1 MSQNSPPPESPQQ
14 QPPAP
19 GRPGGPRVAGPKKVN
34 PLVPGGWIALVI
46 VAILAIVYFTAG
58 QPKEIRYD
66 QFTDLINAGQVKTL
80 VLVGND
86 RADGEVRD
94 PNSPIV
100 QNLHTPA
107 GDPVKLSSG
116 KFSVALPSTTDQATL
131 IKDWT
136 ARDQQ
141 YIESFKKEHPSD
153 PAPEKITITKRE
165 DPSWVATLLVN
176 LLVVA
181 VLIGILVFFFLPR
194 LRDPMGGGFMSSYT
208 RSPAKRYEKGRGRVT
223 FSDVAGMENAKRELE
238 EIVDYLKEPSKFT
251 RLGARVP
258 KGVLLFG
265 PPGTGKTLMAK
276 AVAGEANVPFF
287 AISGSEF
294 IQMFVGVGA
303 SRVRDMFRTAKENA
317 PCVVFIDE
325 IDAVGRMRGAGYGG
339 GSDER
344 EQTLNQILSEMDGF
358 QPSET
363 VIVIAATNRPDVLDS
378 ALLRPGRFDR
388 HITVDRPTWR
398 GRLEILKVHTRNKPL
413 DDRVDLERLAR
424 NMVGMSGAELQNLC
438 NEAAL
443 HATRAGRN
451 KIEQVDF
458 DRAADRV
465 RLGVLRE
472 DSFTDEEKRRTAVH
486 EAGHALCGVLE
497 PKVDKLDR
505 VSIIPRGQMGGV
517 TMFQPDEDRHD
528 RSVSELSAGLVMAMG
543 GRAADKL
550 VFGEPM
556 SGAIGDL
563 KQATRI
569 ARMMV
574 TQWGMSDR
582 LGPVYYQIGEDHVFL
597 GKEIVE
603 SRTFS
608 EGTAKL
614 IDEEIQRLLTEAEE
628 RAFELVKTHRQELE
642 RIAEA
647 LLLHEEIDREEVEK
661 IIAGVPVAE
670 LRKEKETVKPKAEAE
685 PDAAPIAP
693 PAPELPP
700 KPGLAFGGA

>member
-1 MSQNSPPPESPQQ
+1 MSQNSPPPPESPQQ
-14 QPPAP
+14 PPQPGGA
-19 GRPGGPRVAGPKKVN
+19 GGPGGPPKKAS
-34 PLVPGGWIALVI
+34 PLLPGGWIALI
-46 VAILAIVYFTAG
+46 VLAVLAIVYFASG
-58 QPKEIRYD
+58 QPREIRYD
-66 QFTDLINAGQVKTL
+66 QFNDLVNAGQVKTL
-80 VLVGND
+80 VLVGSE

-94 PNSPIV
+94 PNSPAV
-100 QNLHTPA
+100 TNLKTPS
-107 GDPVKLSSG
+107 GDPVKLTNG
-116 KFSVALPSTTDQATL
+116 KFSVTLPSTIDQATL

-136 ARDQQ
+136 ARD
-141 YIESFKKEHPSD
+141 EAASAGKP
-153 PAPEKITITKRE
+153 PAERPEKINISKRE
-165 DPSWVATLLVN
+165 DPSWVATFIVN

-208 RSPAKRYEKGRGRVT
+208 RSPAKRYEKGKGRVT
-223 FSDVAGMENAKRELE
+223 FEDVAGMENAKRELA
-238 EIVDYLKEPSKFT
+238 EIVDYLKEPAKFT

-265 PPGTGKTLMAK
+265 PPGTGKTLLAK
-276 AVAGEANVPFF
+276 AAAGEANVPFF

-413 DDRVDLERLAR
+413 DDRVDLERIAR

-472 DSFTDEEKRRTAVH
+472 ESFSDQEKRRTAYH
-486 EAGHALCGVLE
+486 EAGHALCAILE
-497 PKVDKLDR
+497 PKADKIDR
-505 VSIIPRGQMGGV
+505 VSIIPRGQAGGV
-517 TMFQPDEDRHD
+517 TMFQPDEDKVD
-528 RSVSELSAGLVMAMG
+528 RSVSELHARLVMSMG
-543 GRAADKL
+543 GRAADRL
-550 VFGEPM
+550 VFGEAM
-556 SGAIGDL
+556 SGAIGDI
-563 KQATRI
+563 KQATRL
-569 ARMMV
+569 ARVMI
-574 TQWGMSDR
+574 TQLGMSDK
-582 LGPVYYQIGEDHVFL
+582 LGPVYYQQGEDHVFL
-597 GKEIVE
+597 GKEIIE

-608 EGTAKL
+608 EGTARL
-614 IDEEIQRLLTEAEE
+614 IDEEIQRILTEAEQK
-628 RAFELVKTHRQELE
+628 AFELVQTHREQLDK
-642 RIAEA
+642 IAEA

-661 IIAGVPVAE
+661 IMAGVPVAE
-670 LRKEKETVKPKAEAE
+670 LRKEPPKPKPTTA
-685 PDAAPIAP
+685 PDAVTIAP
-693 PAPELPP
+693 PAPDVPP
-700 KPGLAFGGA
+700 KPGLAFGGT

>member
-1 MSQNSPPPESPQQ
+1 MTQQNGNGPTPPQQPQNQ
-14 QPPAP
+14 QPPP
-19 GRPGGPRVAGPKKVN
+19 KKAGPF
-34 PLVPGGWIALVI
+34 LPGWWIILI
-46 VAILAIVYFTAG
+46 VLAVLAVVYFA
-58 QPKEIRYD
+58 QSSHREIEYS
-66 QFTDLINAGQVKTL
+66 QFIDLINDGQVKKITL
-80 VLVGND
+80 IGND
-86 RADGEVRD
+86 RIEGEVRD
-94 PNSPIV
+94 PKRATEVAAPLKGGTKFGV
-100 QNLHTPA
+100 YLPHTQDQPA
-107 GDPVKLSSG
+107 
-116 KFSVALPSTTDQATL
+116 L
-131 IKDWT
+131 IREWEAK
-136 ARDQQ
+136 DQQ
-141 YIESFKKEHPSD
+141 KRDEFKKQHPD
-153 PAPEKITITKRE
+153 QPQPEKMTVNKRE
-165 DPSWVATLLVN
+165 DPSWVGPFIVN
-176 LLVVA
+176 LLIVG
-181 VLIGILVFFFLPR
+181 VLIAILVFFFLPR
-194 LRDPMGGGFMSSYT
+194 IRDPMGGGFLSSYT
-208 RSPAKRYEKGRGRVT
+208 RSPARRYERGKSRIT
-223 FSDVAGMENAKRELE
+223 FEDVAGMENAKRELA
-238 EIVDYLKEPSKFT
+238 EIVEYLKEPGKFT

-413 DDRVDLERLAR
+413 SDSVDLERIAR

-443 HATRAGRN
+443 LATRAGRN

-465 RLGVLRE
+465 RLGAQRE
-472 DSFTDEEKRRTAVH
+472 EAFNEQEKRRTAYH
-486 EAGHALCGVLE
+486 EAGHALCAWLV
-497 PKVDKLDR
+497 PSAAKLDR
-505 VSIIPRGQMGGV
+505 VSIIPRERTGGV
-517 TMFQPDEDRHD
+517 TLFQQDEDRVDH
-528 RSVSELSAGLVMAMG
+528 SQSELLAMLVMTMG
-543 GRAADKL
+543 GRAADRL
-550 VFGEPM
+550 VIGEPL
-556 SGAIGDL
+556 SGAMMDL

-569 ARMMV
+569 ARVMV
-574 TQWGMSDR
+574 TQLGMSER

-608 EGTAKL
+608 EGTSRL
-614 IDEEIQRLLTEAEE
+614 IDEEIQRILTEAEN
-628 RAFELVKTHRQELE
+628 RAAELVKANRDKLDL
-642 RIAEA
+642 IAEA
-647 LLLHEEIDREEVEK
+647 LLAHEELDRDEFEK
-661 IIAGVPVAE
+661 LLAGVPISE
-670 LRKEKETVKPKAEAE
+670 LRKEPKVKPVPSPDPVVTPNPYPE
-685 PDAAPIAP
+685 PS
-693 PAPELPP
+693 P
-700 KPGLAFGGA
+700 KPGLAFGGT